1 MSDTK
6 IVPTQYD
13 GFTHNDVERIKVQSE
28 YLRGTIKDGLVDP
41 VTGSICDDDQVLIKF
56 HGIYQQDDRDLR
68 NDRRKSKHRIEHVD
82 SAPGDRKR
90 HSGSCRRASRSG
102 RGSLTNWAR
111 TSVSLVVVVRSLR
124 KPIEKCRSW
133 QHGSWLR
140 SNRKKTCRVSA
151 SGDFASALNWPEK
164 KKSSRGGFLW
174 ILETTW

>member
-68 NDRRKSKHRIEHVD
+68 NDRRKSKLEPLYSFMIRARVPGGVAS
-82 SAPGDRKR
+82 SAQYLVLAELAKNY
-90 HSGSCRRASRSG
+90 SN
-102 RGSLTNWAR
+102 GSLRLTTRQAFQWHGVFKRNLKQTIAGINSTLLDTVAACGDVNRNVMATSLPETSEIHQEIYQWA
-111 TSVSLVVVVRSLR
+111 
-124 KPIEKCRSW
+124 
-133 QHGSWLR
+133 H
-140 SNRKKTCRVSA
+140 
-151 SGDFASALNWPEK
+151 
-164 KKSSRGGFLW
+164 
-174 ILETTW
+174 